1 MATSGSDDRKIAP
14 KSKGWLGRVGH
25 TPRSERVDV
34 GVERAWK
41 RVTWADHEENQTLCQ
56 GLAPIVLVD
65 RFHRSVP
72 DPDMDTDTEAH
83 TPIVVSTAARRCT
96 ADLMVQASNHLQT
109 GPDDDPTISPYG
121 SLWLRLPHSLR
132 SASPGRAASRLRD
145 CGRRVLR
152 RRHLRQ
158 VRPSAILIS
167 PPPAGWLGRSDDDLH
182 TAGLGEWPS
191 AFVLRWVTA
200 PVAFGDK
207 SGGASP
213 RQFRGVGFFRDLS
226 RSQRTTAE
234 SPFRSGWQRHERC
247 RAWP

>member
-1 MATSGSDDRKIAP
+1 MTMTTSGSDDRKIAP

-25 TPRSERVDV
+25 TPRSERVNV

-83 TPIVVSTAARRCT
+83 TPIVVPTAARRCT

-121 SLWLRLPHSLR
+121 CACRTPCGVLLPVEQRAGFVIVDAEYSDDGIF
-132 SASPGRAASRLRD
+132 GRYA
-145 CGRRVLR
+145 LR
-152 RRHLRQ
+152 R
-158 VRPSAILIS
+158 S
-167 PPPAGWLGRSDDDLH
+167 
-182 TAGLGEWPS
+182 
-191 AFVLRWVTA
+191 
-200 PVAFGDK
+200 
-207 SGGASP
+207 
-213 RQFRGVGFFRDLS
+213 
-226 RSQRTTAE
+226 
-234 SPFRSGWQRHERC
+234 
-247 RAWP
+247 